1 VLAADIRADMGNALG
16 KAQEAQQKVGK
27 RIEAFK
33 QKKGIAVTC
42 MLDGLQSGAS
52 GGLLG
57 LGSFYLS
64 KMNADAMA
72 KNPNMSPDMRRQME
86 MMSMQPKSLGQSMV
100 SFAVLLGVQ
109 KGLTTAFKHYRKED
123 DVWNAC
129 ALWSRWIMIYC
140 YFEGSL
146 VKLEVTAAA
155 PCSYGNTW
163 RDSSMAGMRHGLLT
177 CRVGPALGA
186 GAAYG
191 ACQGNPAQIP
201 VVAFGFA
208 AFSAIFHPVCF

>member
-16 KAQEAQQKVGK
+16 KAQEAQKKVGK

-129 ALWSRWIMIYC
+129 ALC
-140 YFEGSL
+140 L
-146 VKLEVTAAA
+146 
-155 PCSYGNTW
+155 
-163 RDSSMAGMRHGLLT
+163 AG
-177 CRVGPALGA
+177 
-186 GAAYG
+186 
-191 ACQGNPAQIP
+191 
-201 VVAFGFA
+201 
-208 AFSAIFHPVCF
+208 